1 MSLVVSSL
9 RRVVTAVPPRFKE
22 SENVG
27 DSTRGLDRLMVNC
40 GAPLVLGTSPSDEN
54 SLLDNN
60 LTPSLPL
67 PLYLLISQR
76 HPCLN
81 AQYLMFGSIL
91 TIALAATSV
100 LGATQT
106 IQVGANGALTF
117 TPPSINASVGDTV
130 DFQFVSGDHTV
141 TQSTFAAPCSPMA
154 NGFNSGF
161 MPGSSANPPTFSI
174 LVNSTSPIWI
184 YCAQVGH
191 CQQGMVAAINA
202 PSKGNTFT
210 AFQQAAEGKSTS
222 TNSTGTGGT
231 PSGSASASASASASS
246 SASATGSGS
255 ASGPYGSSSSGASQ
269 IAVPALALVL
279 LSAFAALL

>member
-1 MSLVVSSL
+1 
-9 RRVVTAVPPRFKE
+9 
-22 SENVG
+22 
-27 DSTRGLDRLMVNC
+27 
-40 GAPLVLGTSPSDEN
+40 
-54 SLLDNN
+54 
-60 LTPSLPL
+60 
-67 PLYLLISQR
+67 
-76 HPCLN
+76 
-81 AQYLMFGSIL
+81 MFGSIL

-161 MPGSSANPPTFSI
+161 MPGSSANPPT
-174 LVNSTSPIWI
+174 
-184 YCAQVGH
+184 VGH

-222 TNSTGTGGT
+222 TSSNSTGTGGT